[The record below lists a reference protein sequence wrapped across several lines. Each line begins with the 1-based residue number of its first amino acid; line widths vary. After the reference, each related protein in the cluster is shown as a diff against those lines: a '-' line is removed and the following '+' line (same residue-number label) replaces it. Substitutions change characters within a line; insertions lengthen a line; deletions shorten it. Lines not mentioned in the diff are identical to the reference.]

1 MNDLQIREYALFERI
16 SALIDLAHK
25 RVKTAID
32 TTMVYT
38 YYGVGQYIVEDEQ
51 QGEQRAQYGQ
61 AVLKNLSARLTNKYG
76 QGWSEENLKL
86 CRRFY
91 VIYSNSVNSVYQIQ
105 GKKEK
110 QCLPNCDN
118 HSPEI
123 SETLSRKS
131 ENNLSFT
138 LSWSHYLVL
147 MRIKDEKERRFYEIE
162 CQKQDWSVR
171 QLKREYG
178 ASLYERLAMSRDK
191 KEILRLSQEGQ
202 TIEKPRDIIKDPL
215 TLDFLGLQRDSSFS
229 ESNLETAIISKL
241 QNFLL
246 EMGKGFLFEA
256 RQKKFTF
263 NEKHFY
269 VDLVL
274 YNRLLQC
281 YVLVDLKA
289 DELSHQDLGQM
300 QMYVNYYDRYIK
312 ENFEKPTIGI
322 LLCKDKDD
330 ALVELTLPED
340 ANVYAT
346 SYELCIPDKSLLQ
359 SKVKQW
365 ILEFEE
371 QQDSHEVQYEESKED

>member
-1 MNDLQIREYALFERI
+1 MNDIQLREDALFERI

-51 QGEQRAQYGQ
+51 QGEQRAQYGKFI
-61 AVLKNLSARLTNKYG
+61 LKNLSARLTNKYG

-91 VIYSNSVNSVYQIQ
+91 VIYSNSVNSVYPIQ
-105 GKKEK
+105 DGKEK
-110 QCLPNCDN
+110 QCLPNSDN
-118 HSPEI
+118 HSLDI
-123 SETLSRKS
+123 SETPSRKS
-131 ENNLSFT
+131 ETPLSFT

-147 MRIKDEKERRFYEIE
+147 MRIKDNEERRFYEIE

-178 ASLYERLAMSRDK
+178 ASLYERLALSRDK
-191 KEILRLSQEGQ
+191 EEVMRLSQEGQ
-202 TIEKPRDIIKDPL
+202 TIEKPKDIIKDPL
-215 TLDFLGLQRDSSFS
+215 TLEFLGLYRDSSFS
-229 ESNLETAIISKL
+229 ESSLESAIISKL
-241 QNFLL
+241 QDFLL

-263 NEKHFY
+263 NERHFY

-289 DELSHQDLGQM
+289 GDLSHQDLGQM
-300 QMYVNYYDRYIK
+300 QMYVNYYDRHVK
-312 ENFEKPTIGI
+312 EAFEKPTIGI

-346 SYELCIPDKSLLQ
+346 SYELCIPDKATLQ

-365 ILEFEE
+365 ILE
-371 QQDSHEVQYEESKED
+371 YEESKED